1 MTQKVSRRQF
11 CSAAVLT
18 AVGVAA
24 AGCRTGIGPAPSPST
39 SEAVRETA
47 LSFPEGFAWG
57 VATSAYQIEGAVTA
71 DGRGPSI
78 WDTFCDRAGV
88 IADGSSGA
96 VACDHYHRWESDL
109 DLMRSLRIRS
119 YRFSIAWPRVL
130 PEGRGSVNRR
140 GLGFYDR
147 LIDGLL
153 AREISPVVTLYHW
166 DLPQALQDRG
176 GWENR
181 DSADWFADY
190 AMVVFTALG
199 DRVDRWLTINEA
211 KIIAQQSYQ
220 YGRMAPGKTDPHAA
234 GTVIHHLNLAHGRA
248 VTAFRAAKAK
258 GRIGP
263 CLQLAPCYPAD
274 QSEQAAAA
282 AQAADLTENTLYLD
296 PLLKGRYPDLSQL
309 DSKLATGLRAA
320 VKQGDLANVS
330 APVDFLGVN
339 YYSPVVVDN
348 QRQALQPHPASAAGW
363 QQIYPRGLYDTLT
376 RIRQEYGAPE
386 VMITENGVPDDARD
400 SSRPTVDDTR
410 VEFLEQHL
418 RALHQ
423 AITDGCR
430 VTGYHVWS
438 LLDNFEWAAGYTQ
451 RWGLVQVDFD
461 TLQRTP
467 KGSAFWYS
475 AVAADNQVPPK

>member
-24 AGCRTGIGPAPSPST
+24 AGCRTGIGPAPSPLPR
-39 SEAVRETA
+39 EASRDA
-47 LSFPEGFAWG
+47 PLSFPEGFAWG
-57 VATSAYQIEGAVTA
+57 VATSAYQIEGAVKA

-78 WDTFCDRAGV
+78 WDTFCDRAGA

-109 DLMRSLRIRS
+109 DLMRSLGIRS

-140 GLGFYDR
+140 GLDFYDR

-181 DSADWFADY
+181 DSAGWFADY

-211 KIIAQQSYQ
+211 KIIAQQGYQ
-220 YGRMAPGKTDPHAA
+220 YGRMAPGKIDPHAA
-234 GTVIHHLNLAHGRA
+234 GAVIHHLNLAHGRA
-248 VTAFRAAKAK
+248 VTAFRTAKAT

-263 CLQLAPCYPAD
+263 CLQLAPCYSAD

-282 AQAADLTENTLYLD
+282 AQTADVTENTLYLD
-296 PLLKGRYPDLSQL
+296 PLLKGRYPDLSKL
-309 DSKLATGLRAA
+309 DSQLAAGVRRAIKERDLAA
-320 VKQGDLANVS
+320 VG

-339 YYSPVVVDN
+339 YYSPVVLDGHG
-348 QRQALQPHPASAAGW
+348 QAIQPYPVSAAGW

-386 VMITENGVPDDARD
+386 VVITENGVPDDARD
-400 SSRPTVDDTR
+400 SSRPTVDNGR
-410 VEFLEQHL
+410 VEFLEHHL
-418 RALHQ
+418 RAVHQ
-423 AITDGCR
+423 AMTDGCR
-430 VTGYHVWS
+430 VTGYHAWS

-451 RWGLVQVDFD
+451 RWGLVRVDFD

-467 KGSAFWYS
+467 KGSASWYS
-475 AVAADNQVPPK
+475 AVAASNQLPPR